1 MSFLRVP
8 PHVTTCKQNS
18 RVTLRIVE
26 NRVAF
31 GFENLCY
38 RCNVAKVETGPITEI
53 SKRVN
58 LQQQN
63 QHSRSEEQEDNADD
77 AKPAAICNVVE
88 CSKLFNPRLEAMEMA
103 VKKIALAILSQTSDV
118 FAPIKE
124 ILEEDPTFTS
134 ILSLNSTIYS
144 SSTKAPSVSNGTHKE
159 DGQKQEKN
167 FAVANLKRAVKCS
180 LAHLVDIN
188 LTDPEPYYEPLP
200 QITALFT
207 KDILKIEWSVPS
219 AECVKVS
226 SGVRIKIYESAD
238 GYKVPLEAP
247 IFVPQKCIKKIAKT
261 WHSINLASPFSSSTS
276 RGKACAFS
284 LTKNLTQCRSYIV
297 EVVINYQSLAGKAM
311 QTELVIPP
319 KLNEKAHLKPLI
331 SASARSSSLTLN
343 WEDNSGCAPQLT
355 SLNLEIFQDGM
366 VDKGEKANAT
376 VVIPRSCF
384 KQPIGEGNL
393 FSLTLPT
400 SELTCPIVWKPLD
413 VCRKYKINMSS
424 QYSSTWN
431 GPSSSSEIFTEQE
444 GNFAPDSP
452 NVFLR
457 CPIHQFYCQYQQL
470 CMDTSNVCYDDN
482 NGYDGCESENRY
494 CEQDVCYKGGFRCGQ
509 QCIPKELVCNGNF
522 DCVDGSDEGPHCE
535 NTCFQL
541 TNPSGNF
548 SSQKFHMPPY
558 EIHRDKIVN
567 TAQNTKVL
575 ISVQSTHH
583 IWLTFNK
590 FNTFQNQHIVKVYDG
605 PYSTSPLLL
614 SHNGSTKP
622 YSVRSS
628 SSDLFVEF
636 PSYWSTTYGIE
647 AFYTSVRSTD
657 DQFLPGCGG
666 YIYGDGIIP
675 KSLATTFNTG
685 CFWYIE
691 ATQSDDTLLLKTN
704 ISDSD
709 AYRKLNFYRTL
720 MVYDGWNTDGLVLY
734 DGKEDEFKKKV
745 AIYSITH
752 KVMVHIK
759 IPIWTTTPNENLD
772 FSWWITTQKSTPHCN
787 NHFEENTGTI
797 KSPNYPTF
805 YPNSVD
811 CRWNIKVEP
820 GSKVRLLF
828 ALFETQADAD
838 YLYVYDGPTLR
849 STLLLTKSGLLP
861 TPFIVNSSTNQVLVR
876 FVSDEDT
883 SSPGFLAVYSSV

>member
-1 MSFLRVP
+1 MKVWY
-8 PHVTTCKQNS
+8 
-18 RVTLRIVE
+18 RI
-26 NRVAF
+26 
-31 GFENLCY
+31 
-38 RCNVAKVETGPITEI
+38 ITVYLLI
-53 SKRVN
+53 ALV
-58 LQQQN
+58 
-63 QHSRSEEQEDNADD
+63 RSEESDD
-77 AKPAAICNVVE
+77 VKPATICNAAE
-88 CSKLFNPRLEAMEMA
+88 CSNLFNHRLEAMEMA

-144 SSTKAPSVSNGTHKE
+144 SGTKTPSVNNGTHKE

-167 FAVANLKRAVKCS
+167 IAVDNLKRAVKCS
-180 LAHLVDIN
+180 LAHLVDF
-188 LTDPEPYYEPLP
+188 DSPADRDSYYKSLP
-200 QITALFT
+200 QITAQFF

-238 GYKVPLEAP
+238 GYKVPMEDPL
-247 IFVPQKCIKKIAKT
+247 FVPQKCIKKITKT
-261 WHSINLASPFSSSTS
+261 WHSINLASPSSSTS
-276 RGKACAFS
+276 KGNACSFK
-284 LTKNLTQCRSYIV
+284 LTENLTQCHSYIV
-297 EVVINYQSLAGKAM
+297 EIVINYQSLAGKAM

-331 SASARSSSLTLN
+331 SASSRSSSLTLN

-355 SLNLEIFQDGM
+355 SLNLEIFQDGI
-366 VDKGEKANAT
+366 VGNRKKANAT
-376 VVIPRSCF
+376 VIIPRSCF
-384 KQPIGEGNL
+384 KQPIGEENL
-393 FSLTLPT
+393 FSLALPT
-400 SELTCPIVWKPLD
+400 SELMTCPIEWKPLD
-413 VCRKYKINMSS
+413 VCRKYRIFMSS

-431 GPSSSSEIFTEQE
+431 GRSSSSEIFTEQE
-444 GNFAPDSP
+444 DNFALDSE
-452 NVFLR
+452 NLFLR
-457 CPIHQFYCQYQQL
+457 CPRDQFYCQNRQQ
-470 CMDTSNVCYDDN
+470 CMYTSNVCLDN
-482 NGYDGCESENRY
+482 YNGCQSEKRY

-509 QCIPKELVCNGNF
+509 QCIPNELVCNGKF
-522 DCVDGSDEGPHCE
+522 DCVDGSDEGPDCG

-548 SSQKFHMPPY
+548 SSQKVHMLSY
-558 EIHRDKIVN
+558 EIHRDKIAQ
-567 TAQNTKVL
+567 TARNTKVL
-575 ISVQSTHH
+575 ISVQPTHY

-590 FNTFQNQHIVKVYDG
+590 FNTFENQHIVNVYDG

-636 PSYWSTTYGIE
+636 PSYLSTTYGIE
-647 AFYTSVRSTD
+647 AFYTSVRRTD
-657 DQFLPGCGG
+657 NKFRPGCGG
-666 YIYGDGIIP
+666 YIYGDGIITIF
-675 KSLATTFNTG
+675 LARAFTTG
-685 CFWYIE
+685 CFWYME
-691 ATQSDDTLLLKTN
+691 AGQSDDTLLLKMN
-704 ISDSD
+704 MSDID
-709 AYRKLNFYRTL
+709 AFKKILYPHTL
-720 MVYDGWNTDGLVLY
+720 MVYDGWNTDGFVLY
-734 DGKEDEFKKKV
+734 DEKKSKLQDEV

-752 KVMVHIK
+752 KVMLHINIAFWGTALK
-759 IPIWTTTPNENLD
+759 EVGY
-772 FSWWITTQKSTPHCN
+772 SWRITTQKSTPHCN

-797 KSPNYPTF
+797 KSPSYPTF

-811 CRWNIKVEP
+811 CRWSIKVEP

-849 STLLLTKSGLLP
+849 STLLLAESGLLP
-861 TPFIVNSSTNQVLVR
+861 TPFVVNSSTNEVLVR

-883 SSPGFLAVYSSV
+883 SSPGFLAVYSSVFDPY